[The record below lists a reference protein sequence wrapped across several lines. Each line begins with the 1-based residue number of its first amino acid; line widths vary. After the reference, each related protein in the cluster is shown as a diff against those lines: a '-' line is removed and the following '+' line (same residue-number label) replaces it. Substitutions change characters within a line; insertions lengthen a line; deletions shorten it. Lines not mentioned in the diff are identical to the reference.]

1 MYERGGVYL
10 DLLGV
15 LFPRTCPMCRRIIT
29 GAYICENC
37 RTKLP
42 YITGPRCCKCSKP
55 VLKEEGEY
63 CTDCG
68 KGRHKYKKGLAAFLH
83 TGELKQAVYSMK
95 YDNKLEYGDFFAE
108 ETVKRHRR
116 EILSWGCDCII
127 PVPLFKKKKIK
138 RGFNQAEVIAAK
150 LSRRLQIPYNAK
162 ILYRVKDTEPMKQL
176 DHIHRKKNL
185 EKAFKISE
193 NIVKLNKVLLVDDI
207 YTTGSTID
215 ECSTV
220 LLAAG
225 AEEIYFICLS
235 IGVGC

>member
-1 MYERGGVYL
+1 
-10 DLLGV
+10 
-15 LFPRTCPMCRRIIT
+15 MCRRKIS
-29 GAYICENC
+29 GSYICDNC

-42 YITGPRCCKCSKP
+42 YIMGPRCCKCSKP
-55 VLKEEGEY
+55 ILKEEGEY
-63 CTDCG
+63 CSDCSRD
-68 KGRHKYKKGLAAFLH
+68 RHKYKKGLAPFLH
-83 TGELKQAVYSMK
+83 TGELKQAVYSIK
-95 YDNKLEYGDFFAE
+95 YDNKREYIDFFVDE
-108 ETVKRHRR
+108 IVKRHHR

-150 LSRRLQIPYNAK
+150 LSRQLQIPYNTR
-162 ILYRVKDTEPMKQL
+162 ILYRTKDTQPMKQL
-176 DHIHRKKNL
+176 NNVQRKKNL

-220 LLAAG
+220 LLASG

>member
-1 MYERGGVYL
+1 
-10 DLLGV
+10 
-15 LFPRTCPMCRRIIT
+15 
-29 GAYICENC
+29 
-37 RTKLP
+37 
-42 YITGPRCCKCSKP
+42 
-55 VLKEEGEY
+55 
-63 CTDCG
+63 
-68 KGRHKYKKGLAAFLH
+68 
-83 TGELKQAVYSMK
+83 
-95 YDNKLEYGDFFAE
+95 
-108 ETVKRHRR
+108 
-116 EILSWGCDCII
+116 
-127 PVPLFKKKKIK
+127 
-138 RGFNQAEVIAAK
+138 
-150 LSRRLQIPYNAK
+150 
-162 ILYRVKDTEPMKQL
+162 MKQL

>member
-1 MYERGGVYL
+1 M
-10 DLLGV
+10 
-15 LFPRTCPMCRRIIT
+15 
-29 GAYICENC
+29 
-37 RTKLP
+37 
-42 YITGPRCCKCSKP
+42 
-55 VLKEEGEY
+55 
-63 CTDCG
+63 
-68 KGRHKYKKGLAAFLH
+68 
-83 TGELKQAVYSMK
+83 
-95 YDNKLEYGDFFAE
+95 
-108 ETVKRHRR
+108 
-116 EILSWGCDCII
+116 I

-150 LSRRLQIPYNAK
+150 LSGRLQIPYNAK
-162 ILYRVKDTEPMKQL
+162 ILCRVKDTEPMKQL
-176 DHIHRKKNL
+176 DHARRKKNL
-185 EKAFKISE
+185 EKAFKISK